1 MKLRTGSF
9 WRCLLLFMF
18 VLLLEARP
26 GNAQTSDSGLAVEPL
41 RSGTEASLDHHES
54 DERAK
59 GLTNDQRLQWFVE
72 NTMAPRSAVA
82 GVLSAGLGTGLNRP
96 NEYGRTGRGFAQR
109 YEMRFAG
116 IAAGNAMEAT
126 LGAIWKENPR
136 YYRVP
141 NEHFGRRVRNVIK
154 LTFVAY
160 RSDGNLAPAYA
171 RYIGIAGNNF
181 LSNSW
186 RAPSEA
192 NLYDAALRTFTG
204 FLGRMGSNAL
214 QEFWPDVKKR
224 MFHEWRRNCGFC
236 INRLRTIPEARMH
249 TERFARIGP
258 VSATCPR
265 TKV

>member
-1 MKLRTGSF
+1 MKLRTVSF
-9 WRCLLLFMF
+9 WRFWLLFMF
-18 VLLLEARP
+18 VLLLGVRP
-26 GNAQTSDSGLAVEPL
+26 GSAQTSDSGFAVESL
-41 RSGTEASLDHHES
+41 RSGTEPNLDRHES

-59 GLTNDQRLQWFVE
+59 TLTSGQRLQWFVDS
-72 NTMAPRSAVA
+72 TMGPHSAVA

-96 NEYGRTGRGFAQR
+96 HEYGRTAQGFTQR

-141 NEHFGRRVRNVIK
+141 NEPFGRRVRSIIRM
-154 LTFVAY
+154 TFVAY
-160 RSDGNLAPAYA
+160 RSNGNLAPAYA

-186 RAPSEA
+186 RATSEA
-192 NLYDAALRTFTG
+192 NLHDAALRTCTG

-214 QEFWPDVKKR
+214 QEFWPDLKRR
-224 MFHEWRRNCGFC
+224 MFHE
-236 INRLRTIPEARMH
+236 
-249 TERFARIGP
+249 
-258 VSATCPR
+258 
-265 TKV
+265 